1 MEGGF
6 REQPLLDV
14 LLDFGPED
22 LGHRELLGD
31 RSGHRETAGNEG
43 ARDVTDNVAEGTVIG
58 GTIARSADAEK
69 RQNIVAA
76 DTDCRHALRIGLK
89 LIAQARK
96 SRSVECFFA
105 FDGGHDAMFALDRKS
120 TRLNSSH

>member
-1 MEGGF
+1 MRISDWSSDVCASDLF
-6 REQPLLDV
+6 REQPMLDV

-22 LGHRELLGD
+22 LGRREMLED

-76 DTDCRHALRIGLK
+76 DTDCRHALRIGQ
-89 LIAQARK
+89 IGRAH
-96 SRSVECFFA
+96 V
-105 FDGGHDAMFALDRKS
+105 
-120 TRLNSSH
+120 

>member
-1 MEGGF
+1 MLE
-6 REQPLLDV
+6 
-14 LLDFGPED
+14 
-22 LGHRELLGD
+22 D

-96 SRSVECFFA
+96 SRPVECFFA
-105 FDGGHDAMFALDRKS
+105 LAGRHDEMLAMHQIVQPDRKGLGDRKS
-120 TRLNSSH
+120 VL

>member
-1 MEGGF
+1 M
-6 REQPLLDV
+6 LDV
-14 LLDFGPED
+14 VLDFGPED
-22 LGHRELLGD
+22 LGRREMLED

-96 SRSVECFFA
+96 SRQVERFLA
-105 FDGGHDAMFALDRKS
+105 LAGRHDWRPAPQQSSNKDRKS
-120 TRLNSSH
+120 RG